1 MPDLLMTTREGV
13 QTQVQGEAGVSVME
27 AICANGFDGL
37 LARGGGRP

>member
-1 MPDLLMTTREGV
+1 MPDLLVTTRGGV
-13 QTQVQGEAGVSVME
+13 QTRVPGEAGLSVME